1 MDIIKISTD
10 WARAEV
16 FSAKIVWLFSAVEL
30 LAAVAIL
37 S

>member
-16 FSAKIVWLFSAVEL
+16 FSAKIVWMFSVVEV
-30 LAAVAIL
+30 LAAIGFWY
-37 S
+37 